1 VSDPGLR
8 VLYQDHAA
16 IALDKPAGVL
26 SVPGRGGA
34 RDGTEPALSVLVR
47 ALAPSALPVH
57 RLDRGTSGVLL
68 FAIGRAAHRALNLA
82 FESRRAEKLYLALVR
97 GDFSAKARCALPIA
111 EGRRGGMRAVGP
123 GEAGAEAQPALTDV
137 SPAERFGGFTLVEA
151 RPKTGRTHQ
160 VRVHLA
166 ALGYPLA
173 VDERYGE
180 PGPLCARDL
189 YPGAPAPERTVLTRT
204 PLHAAALR
212 VPHPGGRGWLSV
224 ESPLPGDIA
233 ECLELLRAARRAA
246 PR

>member
-1 VSDPGLR
+1 MSDPALR

-16 IALDKPAGVL
+16 IALDKPAGML

-34 RDGTEPALSVLVR
+34 QEMTEPALSVLVR

-68 FAIGRAAHRALNLA
+68 FAIGRDAHRALNLA
-82 FESRRAEKLYLALVR
+82 FESRRAEKRYLALVR
-97 GDFSAKARCALPIA
+97 GDFAAPVHCSLPIA

-123 GEAGAEAQPALTDV
+123 GEDGHGAQPALTDV

-173 VDERYGE
+173 LDERYGE
-180 PGPLCARDL
+180 DLPLSAGDL

-212 VPHPGGRGWLSV
+212 VPHPGGRGWLSI
-224 ESPLPGDIA
+224 ESPLPEDLA

-246 PR
+246 SG